1 MATSL
6 PLPAWIDASS
16 AETRAHL
23 RAPERRIKAEEDM
36 DVWRASA
43 AHDEIVLFLMRLS
56 EASVNAPTR
65 DVAWNTASAMER
77 ASSHDPIDRVIAL
90 LQKLDTWTDEIEP
103 QTSAQRFGNLSFR
116 TWGKRLEETIEALHK
131 ELLPEPLQPFALELR
146 AYFFE
151 AFGSF
156 VRIDYGTGHEL
167 NFVAWLDYL
176 HRLHFFVDSA
186 EADAVRHS
194 EERLALEVFPAYLR
208 VVWHLQD
215 RYSLEPAGSHGVWG
229 LDDYQFVPY
238 ILGAA
243 QLRDSTSFTPQS
255 VISRTLYPFVSQPGP
270 RSGPRISVEATLMY
284 TPPGTHAPVPNL
296 YISSLARIH
305 SLKRGAFAEHSP
317 LLTDIST
324 NVPSWYKVY
333 TGMLKMYDAE
343 CLLKQPVVQHFVF
356 SGVGFQWP
364 DAGPTAHAGRATAH
378 PAGLGSVSK
387 GPLGVPTSVFPGSTI
402 HTPHPHAP
410 RPGTGLPRPGGTT
423 ARPGTGAP
431 WAGGV
436 LPHPTRRPFPP
447 SNT

>member
-1 MATSL
+1 MAMSL
-6 PLPAWIDASS
+6 PLPAWINVSS
-16 AETRAHL
+16 GETHAHL

-36 DVWRASA
+36 DVWHVSA
-43 AHDEIVLFLMRLS
+43 AHDQIVLFLMRLS
-56 EASVNAPTR
+56 EASVNAPTP
-65 DVAWNTASAMER
+65 DVAWDAESATKR
-77 ASSHDPIDRVIAL
+77 TNSQDPVELVIAL
-90 LQKLDTWTDEIEP
+90 LEKLDAWTDEIEP

-116 TWGKRLEETIEALHK
+116 TWGKRLEEQMDALHTA
-131 ELLPEPLQPFALELR
+131 LLPEPLQPFALELR

-176 HRLHFFVDSA
+176 HRLHFFVDST
-186 EADAVRHS
+186 EADAVRRI
-194 EERLALEVFPAYLR
+194 EKRLALEVFPAYLR

-238 ILGAA
+238 VLGAA

-255 VISRTLYPFVSQPGP
+255 VINRTLYPFVSQPGP
-270 RSGPRISVEATLMY
+270 RSGPRISVGATLMY
-284 TPPGTHAPVPNL
+284 TPPGTHAPIPNL

-317 LLTDIST
+317 LLTDISS

-356 SGVGFQWP
+356 GGVGFHWP
-364 DAGPTAHAGRATAH
+364 DVPPATHVGRQTAH
-378 PAGLGSVSK
+378 PANLGSVSK
-387 GPLGVPTSVFPGSTI
+387 GPLGIPSSAFPGSTI
-402 HTPHPHAP
+402 HSPHPHTP
-410 RPGTGLPRPGGTT
+410 RHGTGMTRPSTGTS
-423 ARPGTGAP
+423 RPVTGAP
-431 WAGGV
+431 WASGA

-447 SNT
+447 PNT